1 MATAGTFSITA
12 QTSGDGATATFN
24 GASDAVVLSGAML
37 SGTLAL
43 STTYAA
49 VPLFGITAPKAIV
62 ILNESAIAVLVSLDS
77 GTTDHLTIA
86 ATPSVPLCITTPGNN
101 VQVKSASGT
110 PSISYA
116 IIK

>member
-1 MATAGTFSITA
+1 MATTGTFSIVA

-24 GASDAVVLSGAML
+24 ASGDAVAMSGAMHT
-37 SGTLAL
+37 GTLAL

-49 VPLFGITAPKAIV
+49 LPYFNVTAPKAIV
-62 ILNESAIAVLVSLDS
+62 ILNESAIAVVVSLDS
-77 GTTDHLTIA
+77 GTTDHLTVA
-86 ATPSVPLCITTPGNN
+86 AAPSVPLCITTPGNN

>member
-1 MATAGTFSITA
+1 MATTGTFSITA

-24 GASDAVVLSGAML
+24 ATGDAVVMSGAMHT
-37 SGTLAL
+37 GTLAL
-43 STTYAA
+43 STSYAA
-49 VPLFGITAPKAIV
+49 LPYFDVTAPKAII

-86 ATPSVPLCITTPGNN
+86 ATPGIPACLPTPGNS

-110 PSISYA
+110 PSISFA

>member
-1 MATAGTFSITA
+1 MATTGTFQITA
-12 QTSGDGATATFN
+12 QTSGDGATGTFN
-24 GASDAVVLSGAML
+24 ATGDAVALSGSMHL
-37 SGTLAL
+37 GTLAL
-43 STTYAA
+43 STSYAA
-49 VPLFGITAPKAIV
+49 LPYFGITAPKAIV
-62 ILNESAIAVLVSLDS
+62 ILNESAIAVVVSLNS

-86 ATPSVPLCITTPGNN
+86 AAPSIPLCIPTPGDN

>member
-24 GASDAVVLSGAML
+24 ATGDAVVMSGAMHT
-37 SGTLAL
+37 GTLAL
-43 STTYAA
+43 STGYAA

-62 ILNESAIAVLVSLDS
+62 IMNESAIAVLVSLDS
-77 GTTDHLTIA
+77 GSTDHLTIA
-86 ATPSVPLCITTPGNN
+86 AAPSVPLCIPTPGNN

-110 PSISYA
+110 PSISFA